1 MTSNKRYKLDRVGIR
16 MVKEPPLYSSEP
28 VNTPDAAVRLM
39 AETLRQYD
47 REVFCVVNL
56 RNDMKPI
63 NMNIVSIG
71 TLNRSL
77 AHPREILKSTILSNA
92 ESVMLFHNHP
102 SGNLSP
108 SAEDIALTDRMQKL
122 CTLLGV
128 PVLDHIIIGNAD
140 RYYSFREHDI
150 LSIPQIEYT
159 TDIGGIDLKAQKV
172 AEKSSAKYQ
181 SASDRKQ
188 SVQEITEKLEQGVH
202 NLFESDRYKAYLS
215 SMSKF
220 HNYSLNNTILIALQ
234 KPDATLVAGYQV
246 WKTKHGRQVMKGEK
260 GIKIIA
266 PSPYKIKQEQNVMD
280 PDTHQPVMDVS
291 GNPVKE
297 TVVVERPAFRIATV
311 FDVSQTEGKELP
323 ALGVEELHGDVKNFD
338 AFFEALKESL
348 PVPIGFEDIR
358 SGAKGYYHLEDKRV
372 AIQEGMSQ
380 IQTVKTAIH
389 EMAHAKLHSRENQR
403 K

>member
-1 MTSNKRYKLDRVGIR
+1 MTEQKH
-16 MVKEPPLYSSEP
+16 
-28 VNTPDAAVRLM
+28 
-39 AETLRQYD
+39 
-47 REVFCVVNL
+47 
-56 RNDMKPI
+56 
-63 NMNIVSIG
+63 
-71 TLNRSL
+71 NRS
-77 AHPREILKSTILSNA
+77 PDKKSQREKIK
-92 ESVMLFHNHP
+92 
-102 SGNLSP
+102 
-108 SAEDIALTDRMQKL
+108 
-122 CTLLGV
+122 
-128 PVLDHIIIGNAD
+128 
-140 RYYSFREHDI
+140 
-150 LSIPQIEYT
+150 
-159 TDIGGIDLKAQKV
+159 
-172 AEKSSAKYQ
+172 
-181 SASDRKQ
+181 
-188 SVQEITEKLEQGVH
+188 EITEKLEQGVH

-358 SGAKGYYHLEDKRV
+358 SGAKGYYHLEDKRI